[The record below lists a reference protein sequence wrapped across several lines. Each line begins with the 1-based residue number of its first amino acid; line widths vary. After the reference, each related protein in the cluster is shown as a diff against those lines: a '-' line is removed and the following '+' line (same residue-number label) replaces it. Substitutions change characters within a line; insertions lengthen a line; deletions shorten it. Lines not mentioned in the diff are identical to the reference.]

1 VSESGRRAGDALASV
16 LGGAAGPLDTDV
28 GRSLLL
34 ALIRL
39 HELGA
44 LEFDTGLAAV
54 HRARPQAEP
63 STVVGCGEAKPSE
76 TAPAYNM
83 GQSVCIDGDQ
93 A

>member
-1 VSESGRRAGDALASV
+1 V
-16 LGGAAGPLDTDV
+16 LGGAAGPLGTDV

-44 LEFDTGLAAV
+44 LSFDDGLAAV

-63 STVVGCGEAKPSE
+63 STVVGCGEARPSE
-76 TAPAYNM
+76 TAHAYNM
-83 GQSVCIDGDQ
+83 GSLSASPGDPE
-93 A
+93 